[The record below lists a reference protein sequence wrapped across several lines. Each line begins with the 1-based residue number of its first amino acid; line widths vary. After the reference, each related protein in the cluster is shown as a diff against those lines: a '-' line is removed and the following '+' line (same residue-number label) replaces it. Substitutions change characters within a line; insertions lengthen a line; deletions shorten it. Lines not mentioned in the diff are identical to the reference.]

1 MKGCLA
7 GTASEPRL
15 GLVSRKELPETMQ
28 CRQLS
33 ENLACV
39 PVPARLGF
47 LYKDYHSL
55 VCPTSISQILC
66 TVVASGHKNVQTE
79 IQILTFMSLECV
91 KCTVLW
97 GCLGS

>member
-1 MKGCLA
+1 MEGIYYSCTLLVMKGCLA

-39 PVPARLGF
+39 PVPVLLGKIRVLVQGLSFIRLPNKYF
-47 LYKDYHSL
+47 SNPVH
-55 VCPTSISQILC
+55 C
-66 TVVASGHKNVQTE
+66 
-79 IQILTFMSLECV
+79 
-91 KCTVLW
+91 
-97 GCLGS
+97 GS